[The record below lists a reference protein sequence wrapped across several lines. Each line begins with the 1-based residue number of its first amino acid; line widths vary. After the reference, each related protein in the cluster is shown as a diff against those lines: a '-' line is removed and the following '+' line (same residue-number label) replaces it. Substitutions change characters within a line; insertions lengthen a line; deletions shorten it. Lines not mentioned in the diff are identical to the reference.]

1 MRYKRLKMK
10 RYCCFNFFS
19 SSHHLSLTNYWTSY
33 SVFVCIFFFFLSFV
47 SFFRTAFHQRYDGA
61 LLLAVFLIASTNN
74 LCKPFLPLGMMMM
87 ILIIFRKYTSIF
99 YDSVSSSSVSKL
111 APCSWQTRENIEIDR
126 WSISRRQDESGKKIP
141 CALGNTCTEAS
152 WWRIVVTKKDWS
164 LKFIII
170 ISYLRS
176 HDQYSQESH
185 SL

>member
-1 MRYKRLKMK
+1 MCYIFDVIYPFFSSFEMCDMFTSFIPLTSNYNRRKKRKSNLRSCVTERLKMK

-19 SSHHLSLTNYWTSY
+19 SSHHLSLTNYWTSC

-111 APCSWQTRENIEIDR
+111 APCS
-126 WSISRRQDESGKKIP
+126 
-141 CALGNTCTEAS
+141 
-152 WWRIVVTKKDWS
+152 
-164 LKFIII
+164 
-170 ISYLRS
+170 
-176 HDQYSQESH
+176 
-185 SL
+185 